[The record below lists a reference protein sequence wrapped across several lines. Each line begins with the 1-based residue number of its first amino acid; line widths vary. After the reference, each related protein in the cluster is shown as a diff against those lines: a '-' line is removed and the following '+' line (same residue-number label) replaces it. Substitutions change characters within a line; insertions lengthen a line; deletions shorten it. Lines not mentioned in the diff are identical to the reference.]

1 MPRLDFY
8 VNYKLFVK
16 VKLETT
22 DVMVG
27 RSSECTVQLPDERV
41 SRRHAVIRKS
51 GESYTIEDC
60 STHGTRVNDH
70 LVSAPTVLQAG
81 DRIYIENYVII
92 YQPDDAPEA
101 NPSPT
106 DTQTF
111 VGSPSKR
118 SDS

>member
-16 VKLETT
+16 VKLEST
-22 DVMVG
+22 DVVVG

-41 SRRHAVIRKS
+41 SRRHAIIRKS
-51 GESYTIEDC
+51 GQAYTIEDC

-70 LVSAPTVLQAG
+70 LVSAPAELKPG

-106 DTQTF
+106 DTQTYA
-111 VGSPSKR
+111 GPATPKPR
-118 SDS
+118 S